1 MANRARARRKELG
14 LTQAEVA
21 QVSGLQQSDVSK
33 IENGGIQKTTELLGL
48 ARALRCSPQ
57 WLFNGQGDMVAV
69 NSASPADEGPTP
81 SAMELAALFDLIPVS
96 DRLHRVEAFT
106 AAAAA
111 ILAVLK
117 GSTNALPAPDQ

>member
-1 MANRARARRKELG
+1 
-14 LTQAEVA
+14 
-21 QVSGLQQSDVSK
+21 
-33 IENGGIQKTTELLGL
+33 
-48 ARALRCSPQ
+48 
-57 WLFNGQGDMVAV
+57 
-69 NSASPADEGPTP
+69 
-81 SAMELAALFDLIPVS
+81 MELAALFDLIPVS